1 MEERKENFY
10 VTNPEVYK
18 FKFMDTD
25 GTHKQLFVIA
35 RDIKD
40 AIKYVENSAGAEMTI
55 LSIEEITTNVNVDAT
70 LNGYKAFPT
79 ADKFIFSLNIE
90 PTLFTEYEY
99 DENINIVE
107 QHEKFI
113 ERLCGSLKNA
123 VKESGIR
130 LIEEPKIDGD
140 RTKMFYES
148 VMNDDFSDSIMR
160 IYVNERSQHQH
171 GDYVTAYDVKDI
183 KEVLDLR
190 TKVKNYA
197 EFKESVLK
205 LDGIKKIDEP
215 QARYIINDKNKKS
228 LFGLYILG

>member
-1 MEERKENFY
+1 MEERRENFY

-99 DENINIVE
+99 DENINIIE

-123 VKESGIR
+123 VKDSGIR
-130 LIEEPKIDGD
+130 LIQEPKIDGD
-140 RTKMFYES
+140 RTKMFYER
-148 VMNDDFSDSIMR
+148 VVNDDFSDIMR
-160 IYVNERSQHQH
+160 IYVNERSQHEH
-171 GDYVTAYDVKDI
+171 GDYVTAYDVNDI
-183 KEVLDLR
+183 KEVLNLR
-190 TKVKNYA
+190 TRVRNYA
-197 EFKESVLK
+197 EFKERVLK
-205 LDGIKKIDEP
+205 IDGIKKIDES

>member
-1 MEERKENFY
+1 MEEIKENFY

-40 AIKYVENSAGAEMTI
+40 AIKHVENSAGAEMTI

-79 ADKFIFSLNIE
+79 TDKFIFSLNIE

-130 LIEEPKIDGD
+130 LIEEPKIEGD
-140 RTKMFYES
+140 RTKMFYGKIFD
-148 VMNDDFSDSIMR
+148 DDFSAIMR
-160 IYVNERSQHQH
+160 IYVSECSQHEH
-171 GDYVTAYDVKDI
+171 VEYVTAYDVKDI

-190 TKVKNYA
+190 MKVKNYA
-197 EFKESVLK
+197 EFKEKVLK
-205 LDGIKKIDEP
+205 IDGIKKIDK
-215 QARYIINDKNKKS
+215 YTYHDKNQKS

>member
-1 MEERKENFY
+1 MEEWRENFY

-25 GTHKQLFVIA
+25 GTHKHLFVIA

-40 AIKYVENSAGAEMTI
+40 AINYVENSAGAEMTI

-99 DENINIVE
+99 NEDVDIVE

-130 LIEEPKIDGD
+130 LIQEPTIEGD
-140 RTKMFYES
+140 KTQMFYEIEH
-148 VMNDDFSDSIMR
+148 VDFSEYIMR
-160 IYVNERSQHQH
+160 IYVNERSQHEH
-171 GDYVTAYDVKDI
+171 GDYVTAYDVNDI

-190 TKVKNYA
+190 MKVKNYA

-205 LDGIKKIDEP
+205 IDGIKKIDES

>member
-1 MEERKENFY
+1 MEERRENFY

-25 GTHKQLFVIA
+25 GTHKHLFVIA
-35 RDIKD
+35 RDIND
-40 AIKYVENSAGAEMTI
+40 AINYVENSAIAEMTI

-79 ADKFIFSLNIE
+79 EDKFIFSLNIE
-90 PTLFTEYEY
+90 PTLFTEYKY
-99 DENINIVE
+99 DENINIIE
-107 QHEKFI
+107 LHEKFI

-123 VKESGIR
+123 VKDSGIR
-130 LIEEPKIDGD
+130 LIKEPTIDGD
-140 RTKMFYES
+140 RTQMFYEIEH
-148 VMNDDFSDSIMR
+148 VDFSEYIMR
-160 IYVNERSQHQH
+160 IYVNERSQHEH
-171 GDYVTAYDVKDI
+171 GDYVTAYDVNDI

-190 TKVKNYA
+190 MKVKNYA

-205 LDGIKKIDEP
+205 IDGIKKIDES

>member
-1 MEERKENFY
+1 MEERRENFY

-99 DENINIVE
+99 DENINIIE

-123 VKESGIR
+123 VKDSGIR
-130 LIEEPKIDGD
+130 LIQEPKIDGD
-140 RTKMFYES
+140 RTKMFYER
-148 VMNDDFSDSIMR
+148 VVNDDFSDIMR
-160 IYVNERSQHQH
+160 IYVNELSQHGH
-171 GDYVTAYDVKDI
+171 GDYVTAYDVNDM

-197 EFKESVLK
+197 EFKERVLK
-205 LDGIKKIDEP
+205 IDGIKKIDDQ